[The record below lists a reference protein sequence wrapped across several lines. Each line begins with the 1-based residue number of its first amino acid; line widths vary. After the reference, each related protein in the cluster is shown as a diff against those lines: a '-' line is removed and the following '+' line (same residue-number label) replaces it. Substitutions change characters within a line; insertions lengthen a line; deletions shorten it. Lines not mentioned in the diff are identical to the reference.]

1 MPVKMFKC
9 AVCEEQVSKRK
20 SYLYNK
26 ATGERACRKHEETIK
41 KQDEFAAQEE
51 KRKEKEKRDQEIRER
66 EKKVHQFG
74 TPEFDQRVKEIKQCC
89 WKCLRQGLH
98 HREFWM
104 RQLIAMK
111 KVEIKEERPVIPI
124 PIGENGISD
133 FKKVME
139 AMKSPKKDGEHLLY
153 LGQWVVPPD
162 KKEFTMDRIRKR
174 FKDGVNFLG
183 IVQLCPECGDK
194 LGYSIED
201 FYPKV
206 EDMDLKQM
214 FVIGDLAHQ
223 ILDPHVTTQAEI
235 ELDIEKE
242 NEISKN

>member
-1 MPVKMFKC
+1 MPAKTFIC
-9 AVCEEQVSKRK
+9 AICQESVSKRK

-26 ATGERACRKHEETIK
+26 STGERACRKHEETKQK
-41 KQDEFAAQEE
+41 KEQFAAEDIKQKEQEE
-51 KRKEKEKRDQEIRER
+51 LNRQRRFKERQA
-66 EKKVHQFG
+66 HQIG
-74 TPEFDQRVKEIKQCC
+74 TPEFDQRIKEIKQCC

-111 KVEIKEERPVIPI
+111 KVEIKEERPVLPI
-124 PIGENGISD
+124 PIGEAGVSD
-133 FKKVME
+133 FNKVMK

-153 LGQWVVPPD
+153 LGQWRVPND
-162 KKEFTMDRIRKR
+162 KKQYTMDRIRSR

-201 FYPKV
+201 FYPKA
-206 EDMDLKQM
+206 EDMDLKKM
-214 FVIGDLAHQ
+214 IAIGDIAHQ
-223 ILDPHVTTQAEI
+223 ILDPHVTAQAEI